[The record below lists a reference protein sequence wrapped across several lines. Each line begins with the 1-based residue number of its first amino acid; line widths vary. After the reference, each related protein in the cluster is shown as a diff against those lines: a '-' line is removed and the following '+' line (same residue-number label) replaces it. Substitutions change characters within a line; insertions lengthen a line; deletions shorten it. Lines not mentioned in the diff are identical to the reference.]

1 MISGRCGRVLFKTFL
16 TCYVTVTNCSLDSTR
31 RLDFVFFD
39 AGGGHRSAANALKAV
54 IEQQRRPWEIRLVNL
69 QEILDP
75 LDIFRKYTRI
85 RMQDV
90 YNVMLQKGWTLGSA
104 QMTVLMH
111 GLIRLYHG
119 GQVRLLKEFW
129 KQGERDLV
137 VSLIPNFNR
146 ALRESLPTTPLVT
159 LLTDFADYPPH
170 FWIERQDQYLICGTA
185 KAVEQARALGHPD
198 EHIFATSGM
207 ILRPSFYQ
215 PVTADR
221 ATERRRLG
229 LDPELPTG
237 LVLFGGQGSSVMPE
251 IARRVTAIP
260 QFNAQFIFI
269 CGRNKKLAQRLR
281 SMNTKFPKYVE
292 EFTSEIPYYMH
303 LSDFFIGKPGPG
315 SISEAIAMRL
325 PVVVERNAWTLP
337 QERYNTEWI
346 LEKKAGVVLKSF
358 REIDEGLR
366 ELLDA
371 TNFARFR
378 ANAAAITN
386 RAVFEIPEILEKVL
400 QRETR

>member
-1 MISGRCGRVLFKTFL
+1 M
-16 TCYVTVTNCSLDSTR
+16 TNCSLPSTNQNR
-31 RLDFVFFD
+31 LLDFVFFD

-54 IEQQRRPWEIRLVNL
+54 IEQQGLSWEIRLVNL

-75 LDIFRKYTRI
+75 LDIFRKYTGI

-104 QMTVLMH
+104 QGTVLMH

-119 GQVRLLKEFW
+119 GEVRLLKEFW

-146 ALRESLPTTPLVT
+146 ALHDSLRESLPSTPLVT
-159 LLTDFADYPPH
+159 ILTDLADFPPH
-170 FWIERQDQYLICGTA
+170 FWIEQQDQYLICGTE
-185 KAVEQARALGHPD
+185 KAAEQASALGHPN
-198 EHIFATSGM
+198 EHIFRTSGM

-221 ATERRRLG
+221 VAERRRLG

-251 IARRVTAIP
+251 IAKRVTAR
-260 QFNAQFIFI
+260 AQFIFI
-269 CGRNKKLAQRLR
+269 CGRNKKLAERLR
-281 SMNTKFPKYVE
+281 GMKTSYPKYVE

-303 LSDFFIGKPGPG
+303 LSDFFVGKPGPG

-346 LEKKAGVVLKSF
+346 REKQVGVVLPSF
-358 REIDEGLR
+358 RTIDEGLR

-371 TNFARFR
+371 ANFSRFR

-386 RAVFEIPEILEKVL
+386 RAVFEIPEILASL
-400 QRETR
+400 IR

>member
-1 MISGRCGRVLFKTFL
+1 MTQN
-16 TCYVTVTNCSLDSTR
+16 VTVTNCFLPSTKQSR
-31 RLDFVFFD
+31 RVDFVFFD

-54 IEQQRRPWEIRLVNL
+54 IEQQGRPWEIRLINL

-75 LDIFRKYTRI
+75 LDIFRKYTGI

-104 QMTVLMH
+104 QMTALMH

-119 GQVRLLKEFW
+119 GQVRLLREFW

-146 ALRESLPTTPLVT
+146 ALRESLPSTPLVT
-159 LLTDFADYPPH
+159 ILTDLADFPPH
-170 FWIERQDQYLICGTA
+170 FWIERQNQYLICGTE
-185 KAVEQARALGHPD
+185 KAVQQARALGHAD
-198 EHIFATSGM
+198 EHIFRTSGM

-221 ATERRRLG
+221 AGERRRLG
-229 LDPELPTG
+229 LDPDLRTG

-251 IARRVTAIP
+251 IAKRVTARV
-260 QFNAQFIFI
+260 QFIFI
-269 CGRNKKLAQRLR
+269 CGRNKKLAERLR
-281 SMNTKFPKYVE
+281 SMQTKFPKYVE
-292 EFTSEIPYYMH
+292 EFTSEIPFYMH
-303 LSDFFIGKPGPG
+303 LSDFFVGKPGPG

-346 LEKKAGVVLKSF
+346 LEQQVGVVLPSF
-358 REIDEGLR
+358 RTIDAGLR
-366 ELLDA
+366 ELLEA
-371 TNFARFR
+371 ANFARFR

-386 RAVFEIPEILEKVL
+386 QAVFEIPEILAKLLEMAS
-400 QRETR
+400 

>member
-1 MISGRCGRVLFKTFL
+1 
-16 TCYVTVTNCSLDSTR
+16 VTNCSLPSTKQNR
-31 RLDFVFFD
+31 LLDFVFFD

-54 IEQQRRPWEIRLVNL
+54 IEQQGREWEIRLINL

-75 LDIFRKYTRI
+75 LDIFRKYTGI

-104 QMTVLMH
+104 QMTTLMH

-119 GQVRLLKEFW
+119 GQVRLLKDFW
-129 KQGERDLV
+129 MQGERDMV

-146 ALRESLPTTPLVT
+146 ALRESLPSTPLVT
-159 LLTDFADYPPH
+159 ILTDLADFPPH
-170 FWIERQDQYLICGTA
+170 FWIEQQDQYLICGTQ
-185 KAVEQARALGHPD
+185 KAAEQAQTLGHPAG
-198 EHIFATSGM
+198 HIFQTSGM
-207 ILRPSFYQ
+207 ILRPTFYQ
-215 PVTADR
+215 PVTLDR
-221 ATERRRLG
+221 AEERLRLG

-251 IARRVTAIP
+251 IAKRVTAVS
-260 QFNAQFIFI
+260 QLKAQFIFI
-269 CGRNKKLAQRLR
+269 CGRNKKLAQALR
-281 SMNTKFPKYVE
+281 SMNTNYLKYVE

-303 LSDFFIGKPGPG
+303 LSDFFVGKPGPG
-315 SISEAIAMRL
+315 SISEAIAMKL

-346 LEKKAGVVLKSF
+346 LEKQVGVVLPSF
-358 REIDEGLR
+358 RAIDSGLR
-366 ELLDA
+366 ELLEPA
-371 TNFARFR
+371 NFARFR

-386 RAVFEIPEILEKVL
+386 RAVYEIPEILAGLLRKHS
-400 QRETR
+400 

>member
-1 MISGRCGRVLFKTFL
+1 MK
-16 TCYVTVTNCSLDSTR
+16 
-31 RLDFVFFD
+31 RLDFIFFD

-54 IEQQRRPWEIRLVNL
+54 IEQQARPWEIRLVNL

-75 LDIFRKYTRI
+75 LDIFRKYTGI

-111 GLIRLYHG
+111 GLIRLYHR
-119 GQVRLLKEFW
+119 GQVRLLNEFW
-129 KQGERDLV
+129 KQGDRDLV

-146 ALRESLPTTPLVT
+146 ALHDSLSESLPSTPLVT
-159 LLTDFADYPPH
+159 ILTDLADYPPH
-170 FWIERQDQYLICGTA
+170 FWIERHSDLGGEGQYLICGTER
-185 KAVEQARALGHPD
+185 AVEQARALGHPD
-198 EHIFATSGM
+198 EHVFRTSGM

-215 PVTADR
+215 PVAVDR
-221 ATERRRLG
+221 AAERRRLG
-229 LDPELPTG
+229 LDPDLPTG

-251 IARRVTAIP
+251 IARRVSAARD
-260 QFNAQFIFI
+260 FHLQFIFI
-269 CGRNKKLAQRLR
+269 CGRNQKLADRLR
-281 SMNTKFPKYVE
+281 AMPTHFPKFVE
-292 EFTSEIPYYMH
+292 GFTSEIPYYMS

-337 QERYNTEWI
+337 QERFNTEWI
-346 LEKKAGVVLKSF
+346 RAKQVGVVLPSF
-358 REIDEGLR
+358 GSIDSGLR
-366 ELLDA
+366 ELLDPA
-371 TNFARFR
+371 NFPRFR

-386 RAVFEIPEILEKVL
+386 RAVFEIPEILDRL
-400 QRETR
+400 LDSPRAARA